1 MKYNF
6 ILSNKYSVCLILESS
21 QSFKLW
27 GRSEAQGSNFQ
38 IGSYP
43 KVMVFFMD
51 YYFTFLKI
59 YSK

>member
-27 GRSEAQGSNFQ
+27 GRSEAQDSNFQ

-51 YYFTFLKI
+51 YYFTF
-59 YSK
+59 